1 MEKMMLLE
9 NKVCIVTG
17 AARGIGKAIALQ
29 MAADGAKVY
38 ACDLPGSDMEW
49 CSPYSDSIIPLY
61 LDVTDSAG
69 VKPALLSV
77 FNQEGR
83 IDVLMNNAAIISN
96 RKIGMITRDDLQRM
110 FAVNVMAVI
119 EWIQIVSRLMLR
131 TGGGSII
138 NMASITGITGSPG
151 QVAYSSTKG
160 AVIALTKS
168 AAKELAPWNIRVN
181 AVAPG
186 IVKTERFE
194 ELYSADGEKIDDRI
208 SKIGLGRLGMPED
221 IAQLCSFLASD
232 KAGYIAGQVIGVDGC
247 ASI

>member
-1 MEKMMLLE
+1 MLLK

-29 MAADGAKVY
+29 MAEDGAKVY
-38 ACDLPGSDMEW
+38 ACDLPESDMTW
-49 CSPYSDSIIPLY
+49 CHSDSNPITPLY
-61 LDVTDSAG
+61 LDVTDSSG
-69 VKPALLSV
+69 VRSALLSI
-77 FNQEGR
+77 FNREGK

-96 RKIGMITRDDLQRM
+96 RKIGMITHDNLQQM

-138 NMASITGITGSPG
+138 NMASITGMVGSPG

-160 AVIALTKS
+160 AVITLTKS
-168 AAKELAPWNIRVN
+168 AAKELAPWKIRVN

-186 IVKTERFE
+186 IIKTERFE
-194 ELYSADGEKIDDRI
+194 ELYATTGEKIDERI
-208 SKIGLGRLGMPED
+208 SKIGLGRLGTPED
-221 IAQLCSFLASD
+221 IAHLCSFLASD
-232 KAGYIAGQVIGVDGC
+232 KAGYIAGQVIGIDGC
-247 ASI
+247 AHI